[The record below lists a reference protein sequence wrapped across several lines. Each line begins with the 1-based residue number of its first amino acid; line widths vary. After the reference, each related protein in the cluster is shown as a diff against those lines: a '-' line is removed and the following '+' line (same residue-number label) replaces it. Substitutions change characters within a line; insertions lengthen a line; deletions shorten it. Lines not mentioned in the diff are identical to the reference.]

1 MVISI
6 VTNLYCL
13 HVSRM
18 AEKNVGFPVLSLR
31 IMFVEVI
38 LFRLGLHG
46 FTYASH

>member
-13 HVSRM
+13 HEKSVS
-18 AEKNVGFPVLSLR
+18 FPVLSLR

-38 LFRLGLHG
+38 LLHLGLQG

>member
-13 HVSRM
+13 HVSCM
-18 AEKNVGFPVLSLR
+18 TEKSVGFPVLSLR

-38 LFRLGLHG
+38 LLHLGLQG